1 MNLVA
6 AGLPASGSAEGDQ
19 GFSLRRNGK
28 DKCNASYMKPSER
41 RSNMKRQSVFVTLV
55 ALLFMFGSL
64 TVIMA
69 GELSKDKQGYGFDL
83 GLVAGKDYVSG
94 QLIVG
99 IKEGVNVLGIS
110 QAYQT
115 SGGKVL
121 RNIEGAILLEF
132 PSEQASKDAVE
143 MLTERPD
150 VTFVERNGFMSIP
163 PKPVLPDIKK
173 RKDSSKENFNASSV
187 SAESV
192 SADPGA
198 GYQWHHTV
206 IRKTAGLGT
215 LSTAPPT
222 VAVVDTGVDYTHPDL
237 SGKVIHGKNCV
248 ADNNDPF
255 DDNGHGTHV
264 AGIIAARAANGQY
277 GEGVCPKCKILAIK
291 VLGYDG
297 TGTFFDVACGMQNA
311 RTKVTT
317 PATKVINMSL
327 AGPKSTLISNEV
339 NAIKTAGMVLVAAAG
354 NDNTTGTANA
364 FPGADPDTALRVTA
378 TEQHDCRTWFSN
390 FSPSGNPTRYNI
402 AAPGWEISSTI
413 PGAGYTTM
421 SGTSMA
427 SPVVAGAAALVWGEL
442 PSLTRDELASQ
453 IVDNGKR
460 ISCGFA
466 APTRRLDVRK
476 AILGTPET
484 AIIGRILD
492 PFTGKAPSSPVTPTK
507 ATLYS
512 GETLLASDKTN
523 TSGFYEITGI
533 TAGTNRKLNGDRA
546 NYVTATVRTP
556 ITIKSETVVG
566 PFTDALPKSRTTGNL
581 TITLDWKRMQPIY
594 YTPGCV
600 DACNGWEFDLIV
612 KLPSGQYITPYEFDP
627 CNFGS
632 CTTGDLS
639 TSPYVKNPRDSY
651 YSISDSEMVL
661 EPVETI
667 VIGSLADNG
676 TYSVIVDR
684 WGFENDLFNP
694 SWQGSGASVQKYNG
708 ATSAGKYTPPSTC
721 DTSEFW
727 YIGDLKKTGTSY
739 TWTTVNTCSDTIP

>member
-1 MNLVA
+1 
-6 AGLPASGSAEGDQ
+6 
-19 GFSLRRNGK
+19 
-28 DKCNASYMKPSER
+28 
-41 RSNMKRQSVFVTLV
+41 MKRPSVFVTLI
-55 ALLFMFGSL
+55 ALLFIFGSL

-69 GELSKDKQGYGFDL
+69 GELPENKLGYGFEG

-99 IKEGVNVLGIS
+99 VTESMSIQGLS
-110 QAYQT
+110 HAAQA

-121 RNIEGAILLEF
+121 KNIDGAVLLEF
-132 PSEQASKDAVE
+132 PSEQAAKDSAE

-163 PKPVLPDIKK
+163 PRPVLPDIKK
-173 RKDSSKENFNASSV
+173 KKDSPKETSNASSV

-206 IRKTAGLGT
+206 IRKTADLGT
-215 LSTAPPT
+215 LSTTPPT

-237 SGKVIHGKNCV
+237 SGKVILGKNCV

-264 AGIIAARAANGQY
+264 AGIIAARAGNGQY
-277 GEGVCPKCKILAIK
+277 GEGICPRCKILAIK

-327 AGPKSTLISNEV
+327 AGSKSTLITNEV
-339 NAIKTAGMVLVAAAG
+339 DAIKTAGMVLVAAAG
-354 NDNTTGTANA
+354 NGNTTAAANA
-364 FPGADPDTALRVTA
+364 FPGADPDTALRVMA

-402 AAPGWEISSTI
+402 AAPGWEIPSTI
-413 PGAGYTTM
+413 PGAGYATM

-427 SPVVAGAAALVWGEL
+427 SPIVAGAAALVWGEL
-442 PSLTRDELASQ
+442 PSLTRDELVSQ

-466 APTRRLDVRK
+466 ASIRRLDVRK

-492 PFTGKAPSSPVTPTK
+492 PFTGKAPSSPVTPTN
-507 ATLYS
+507 ATLFS
-512 GETLLASDKTN
+512 GQTLQASDETN
-523 TSGFYEITGI
+523 TAGFYEMTGI
-533 TAGTNRKLNGDRA
+533 TAGTNGTLKGNRSD
-546 NYVTATVRTP
+546 YVTATVRKN
-556 ITIKSETVVG
+556 ITTRSDIVAG
-566 PFTDALPKSRTTGNL
+566 PFTDALPKSRATGDV
-581 TITLDWKRMQPIY
+581 TITLDWRRIQPIY

-600 DACNGWEFDLIV
+600 DTCNGWEFDLIV

-639 TSPYVKNPRDSY
+639 TSPYVKNPRDSA
-651 YSISDSEMVL
+651 SDA
-661 EPVETI
+661 EPVETV
-667 VIGSLADNG
+667 VIGRSAANG
-676 TYSVIVDR
+676 TYRVIADK
-684 WGFENDLFNP
+684 WWFQDDSFNP
-694 SWQGSGASVQKYNG
+694 SWKGSRASVQKYTG
-708 ATSAGKYTPPSTC
+708 ATAAGTYTPPSTC

-727 YIGDLKKTGTSY
+727 YVGDLKKTGTSY
-739 TWTTVNTCSDTIP
+739 TWTPVNTCSDTIP

>member
-1 MNLVA
+1 
-6 AGLPASGSAEGDQ
+6 
-19 GFSLRRNGK
+19 
-28 DKCNASYMKPSER
+28 
-41 RSNMKRQSVFVTLV
+41 MKRPSVFVALI

-69 GELSKDKQGYGFDL
+69 GELPKDKLGYGFEQD
-83 GLVAGKDYVSG
+83 LVAGKDYVSG

-99 IKEGVNVLGIS
+99 VKESISIQGLS
-110 QAYQT
+110 QAAQAF
-115 SGGKVL
+115 GGKVFK
-121 RNIEGAILLEF
+121 NIEGAVLLEF
-132 PSEQASKDAVE
+132 PSERAAKGAVKT
-143 MLTERPD
+143 LIERSD
-150 VTFVERNGFMSIP
+150 VTFVERNGFISIP

-215 LSTAPPT
+215 LSTTPPT

-297 TGTFFDVACGMQNA
+297 TGTLFDVACGMQNA
-311 RTKVTT
+311 RTKATT

-339 NAIKTAGMVLVAAAG
+339 NAIKAAGMVLVAAAG
-354 NDNTTGTANA
+354 NDNTTSASNA

-378 TEQHDCRTWFSN
+378 TEQNDCRAHFSN

-402 AAPGWEISSTI
+402 AAPGWEIPSTI
-413 PGAGYTTM
+413 PGAGYATL

-427 SPVVAGAAALVWGEL
+427 SPIVAGAAALVWGEL
-442 PSLTRDELASQ
+442 PSLTRDELVSQ

-466 APTRRLDVRK
+466 ASIRRLDVRK

-492 PFTGKAPSSPVTPTK
+492 PFTGKAPSSPVTPTDT
-507 ATLYS
+507 TLFS
-512 GETLLASDKTN
+512 GQTLQASDKTN
-523 TSGFYEITGI
+523 SSGFYEMTGI
-533 TAGTNRKLNGDRA
+533 TAGTNRTLKGNRSD
-546 NYVTATVRTP
+546 YVTAAVRKN
-556 ITIKSETVVG
+556 ITIKSDIVAG
-566 PFTDALPKSRTTGNL
+566 PFTDALPKSRATGNL
-581 TITLDWKRMQPIY
+581 TLTLDWKRMQPID

-600 DACNGWEFDLIV
+600 DTCNGWEFDLIV
-612 KLPSGQYITPYEFDP
+612 KLPSGQYITPYDP
-627 CNFGS
+627 CYFGS

-651 YSISDSEMVL
+651 SISDSELVL
-661 EPVETI
+661 EPVETV

-676 TYSVIVDR
+676 IYSVIVDR
-684 WGFENDLFNP
+684 WWIENYSFNP
-694 SWQGSGASVQKYNG
+694 SWKGSKASVQKYKG
-708 ATSAGKYTPPSTC
+708 ATAAGTYTPPSTC
-721 DTSEFW
+721 DTSKFW
-727 YIGDLKKTGTSY
+727 YVGDLKKTGTSY